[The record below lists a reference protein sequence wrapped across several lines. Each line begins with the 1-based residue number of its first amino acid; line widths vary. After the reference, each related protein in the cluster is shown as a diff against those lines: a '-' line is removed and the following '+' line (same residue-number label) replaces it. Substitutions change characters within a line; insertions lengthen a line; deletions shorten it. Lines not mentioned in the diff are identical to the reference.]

1 MIDSKWREKDMNGF
15 VKSLVFVCLS
25 LPIYSANAVSLFVEK
40 WGSDNAECSRT
51 EPCNEITTALNI
63 ATSNDRIFV
72 GPGRY
77 DGGLLIQ
84 ETGIRL
90 ESTAGPRATIIDAD
104 RVGSGTIGVDIQ
116 ADRVSIGRAGG
127 RGFTIL
133 ATDAEVI
140 RVGLP
145 ETITGCA
152 IESLTP
158 QGQQPFFF
166 ASEIIGTLAQNF
178 SGTRVEGNNLFQ
190 FIQAAPPLVGDF
202 CTLDDFDNPTAAVL
216 LASRVLNAVSVTGD
230 GVILNDNNIVG
241 AGTHVLNLS
250 ETSGRSTIQGN
261 NIKQDLTVLNNLPA
275 ADVQSSDGFSTRSS
289 ALTIEGGRSTIRDNL
304 FELIGSGVGSD
315 SIVFSDGIDSSG
327 DRNLITS
334 NIVLGFDLAINA
346 SPFGV
351 SPVTT
356 VSRNIIVNPS
366 FAGITDFRAGAAVS
380 ITDNTIFAEEFSEAF
395 ARGLGIFSSNSRL
408 IRGNN
413 ISGFNGA
420 FATGLSFEQ
429 ISPSQFFDVPVNFT
443 TVSNNNFY
451 DLNEDSGNG
460 GSCGVFISSGG
471 VDIRMTNNF
480 FGSTTD
486 LPQII
491 ESTDNFF
498 VNVTQLPAVSD
509 SSNICA
515 ANGLVE
521 NVNGSVE
528 ITNVST
534 RPRLRAN
541 PIRAIFRDNPF

>member
-1 MIDSKWREKDMNGF
+1 MINSKWREKDMNGF

-104 RVGSGTIGVDIQ
+104 RVGLGTIGVDIQ

-140 RVGLP
+140 RVGVP
-145 ETITGCA
+145 ETITGCTLD
-152 IESLTP
+152 SFTF
-158 QGQQPFFF
+158 QGQLSFF
-166 ASEIIGTLAQNF
+166 ASEIIGTFAQNF

-190 FIQAAPPLVGDF
+190 FVQAAPPLVGDF
-202 CTLDDFDNPTAAVL
+202 CTLDDFDNPTAAEL
-216 LASRVLNAVSVTGD
+216 LDLRELNTVSVTGD
-230 GVILNDNNIVG
+230 GIILTDNNIVG
-241 AGTHVLNLS
+241 RGTQVVNLS
-250 ETSGRSTIQGN
+250 QTIGRSTIQGN
-261 NIKQDLTVLNNLPA
+261 NIKHNLTDLSNLPPSDLLASDNFNTADYLTVN
-275 ADVQSSDGFSTRSS
+275 VQGSRS
-289 ALTIEGGRSTIRDNL
+289 IMRDNL
-304 FELIGSGVGSD
+304 LELVGFNSAANS
-315 SIVFSDGIDSSG
+315 SIFFIDGIVSSG
-327 DRNLITS
+327 DRNQITS
-334 NIVLGFDLAINA
+334 NIVLGFDIAIDA
-346 SPFGV
+346 SPLEDN
-351 SPVTT
+351 STT
-356 VSRNIIVNPS
+356 TISRNVVVNPS
-366 FAGITDFRAGAAVS
+366 FIGIRDSIFSSVAT
-380 ITDNTIFAEEFSEAF
+380 ITDNTIIAEGSSEATF
-395 ARGLGIFSSNSRL
+395 NGNGIFSSNSRF

-413 ISGFNGA
+413 ISGFVGNGSV
-420 FATGLSFEQ
+420 GLEIRQFS
-429 ISPSQFFDVPVNFT
+429 STQFFDAPINFT
-443 TVSNNNFY
+443 TISNNNFY
-451 DLNEDSGNG
+451 GLNDSNG
-460 GSCGVFISSGG
+460 RCAVFVLDSS

-480 FGSTTD
+480 FGSTVD
-486 LPQII
+486 SPQII
-491 ESTDNFF
+491 ESTDFSAF
-498 VNVTQLPAVSD
+498 NVPTPPLALNSW
-509 SSNICA
+509 NICA